1 VSSLRE
7 DLKMNSERIRE
18 LEAKIA
24 EIKRRIPPHSVPPR
38 MIEELEDLESELER
52 EREADSRERK
62 RWE

>member
-1 VSSLRE
+1 
-7 DLKMNSERIRE
+7 MNSERIRE